1 MEFNTYRLKNGI
13 RLIHSQVKSNVAHFG
28 VFINSGSRDELLH
41 EHGMAHFI
49 EHAIFKGTKHRKSYH
64 IISRLDDVGG
74 DLNAYTTKEETVIH
88 ASFLKTYYART
99 FDLMSDILFNSVF
112 PEKELEKEKEVI
124 LDEISSTFDNPAEQ
138 IYDDFEEIIF
148 RNHPMGRS
156 ILGKANV
163 IKDFSS
169 NNIKTFIANN
179 YHTDQIVLSSVG
191 NIRPEKALALAEHY
205 FGNAPAHFR
214 HKSREKLITQPAET
228 KSLSF
233 QTNQTHFIIGC
244 PAYNLY
250 HPQRLTLVVLNNL
263 LGGPGM
269 NSRLNLTLRER
280 NALTYSIE
288 SGYTPYSD
296 TGVFSVYFAL
306 DNEDLAKASSL
317 VMKEFESLRK
327 TKLGTLQLHKAKRQF
342 IGQLAISAESN
353 ENIMMS
359 IGKSHLTDEEIDTLK
374 EINAKVESI
383 TALQLLETANEIL
396 EPNNLSTLIFHA

>member
-1 MEFNTYRLKNGI
+1 MEFKTYRLKNGI
-13 RLIHSQVKSNVAHFG
+13 RLIHSQVKSNVAHLG
-28 VFINSGSRDELLH
+28 VFVNSGSRDELIH

-49 EHAIFKGTKHRKSYH
+49 EHAIFKGTKHRKAYH

-99 FDLMSDILFNSVF
+99 FDLMSDILFNSIF
-112 PEKELEKEKEVI
+112 PEKEIEKEKEVI
-124 LDEISSTFDNPAEQ
+124 LDEINSTFDNPAEQ
-138 IYDDFEEIIF
+138 IYDDFEEILF
-148 RNHPMGRS
+148 RNHSMGRS
-156 ILGKANV
+156 ILGKADI
-163 IKDFSS
+163 IKGFTS
-169 NNIKTFIANN
+169 NDIKTFIQNN

-205 FGNAPAHFR
+205 FGNAPSHFR
-214 HKSREKLITQPAET
+214 DKKREPLIQQTAVT
-228 KSLSF
+228 KKQII
-233 QTNQTHFIIGC
+233 QTTQTHYIIGC
-244 PAYNLY
+244 PAYDLY
-250 HPQRLTLVVLNNL
+250 HPQRLTLILLNNL

-280 NALTYSIE
+280 NALTYSTE

-306 DNEDLAKASSL
+306 DNEDLPRAISL
-317 VMKEFESLRK
+317 VMREFELLRK
-327 TKLGTLQLHKAKRQF
+327 TKLGTLQLHKAKRQL

-359 IGKSHLTDEEIDTLK
+359 IGKSHLAYEQIDTLK
-374 EINAKVESI
+374 EINAKIEAISA
-383 TALQLLETANEIL
+383 TQMLETANEIL
-396 EPNNLSTLIFHA
+396 APENLSTLIFHG